1 MESRHQI
8 RQKEIETT
16 KNYSIR
22 EIKANIAFY
31 SFFRFLY
38 SDIFYFV
45 FLFIPIF
52 FIAKYHDF
60 NFKAILIL
68 LVVHQLFYSLNKPIN
83 KFLKIDEYDEE
94 LKILIGVNKE
104 LIKTKFNNQ
113 NHI

>member
-22 EIKANIAFY
+22 AIKANIAFY

-38 SDIFYFV
+38 SDIFTFV
-45 FLFIPIF
+45 FIFIPLF
-52 FIAKYHDF
+52 FIAKYYDF
-60 NFKAILIL
+60 NFKVTLGLIL
-68 LVVHQLFYSLNKPIN
+68 VHPVIYYLNKPIN

-94 LKILIGVNKE
+94 LKILIEVNKE
-104 LIKTKFNNQ
+104 ILKQKKETK
-113 NHI
+113 